1 MAESSFLRD
10 ASIYLGATVVFVP
23 LARRFG
29 LGSVLGY
36 LAAGCA
42 IGPFGLSLAQD
53 AESTMHFAE
62 FGVALM
68 LFAIGLELDLGRLWG
83 MRRLV
88 FMGGTLQVTA
98 SAALLGAAALLFG
111 LNWRGAAIAGLALA
125 LSSTASA
132 VQTMGERNL
141 LQTSVGKASLAI
153 LLFQDVAAI
162 PLIGL
167 VPLLADVRPAE
178 GGGPWRALQVVAAI
192 VAVVLIGRYLTR
204 PWLRMVARSGM
215 REVFTAFALL
225 VVVVTA
231 EVMSMASVSIALGA
245 FLAGVL
251 LASSEYRHAL
261 EVDLEPFKGLLMG
274 LFFIA
279 VGMSIDFG
287 LLIRSPGLCALLL
300 CGFVLIK
307 ASVMFALAGPL
318 GVDARQRGLFAA
330 LLGQGGEFAFVLL
343 GAARTVRAL
352 PGQWDA
358 LLTLVVAL
366 SLAATPLLLFVHD
379 RVAARNARKNAREYD
394 TIETTEAPVLIAG
407 FGRFGQ
413 IVGRLLFAS
422 GLRATVLDHDP
433 DQIELLRKF
442 GFRIF
447 YGDATRLGLLEAAGA
462 RHAKLLVN
470 AIDDI
475 NDSLK
480 LVDLAR
486 EHFPHLHIIARARN
500 AQHFFELRTRGVERP
515 ERETFEAALTAGRS
529 ALQAL
534 GVDAYEAKER
544 ADRFRQYN
552 LRNMETMVSHYRDET
567 LRLLATKAGRDEL
580 EEQFE
585 QDRAALERLGT
596 AGWHE
601 ELDAADDERAETP
614 ERAEVN
620 RALTKA

>member
-1 MAESSFLRD
+1 MADSSGFLRD

-42 IGPFGLSLAQD
+42 IGPFGLSLAHD

-68 LFAIGLELDLGRLWG
+68 LFAIGLELDFGRLWG

-88 FMGGTLQVTA
+88 FVGGTLQVTA
-98 SAALLGAAALLFG
+98 SAALLGAAALLAG

-167 VPLLADVRPAE
+167 VPLLADVRPA

-192 VAVVLIGRYLTR
+192 VAVALIGRYLTR

-215 REVFTAFALL
+215 REVFTASALLL
-225 VVVVTA
+225 VVATA
-231 EVMSMASVSIALGA
+231 QVMSMASVSIALGA

-307 ASVMFALAGPL
+307 ASVMFALARPL

-352 PGQWDA
+352 PGEWDA

-379 RVAARNARKNAREYD
+379 RLAARNARRNAREYD
-394 TIETTEAPVLIAG
+394 TIETAEAPVLIAG

-470 AIDDI
+470 AIDDMG
-475 NDSLK
+475 DSLK

-500 AQHFFELRTRGVERP
+500 AQHFFELRTRGVQRP

-534 GVDAYEAKER
+534 GVDAFEAKER

-552 LRNMETMVSHYRDET
+552 VRGMEDMVSHYRDET
-567 LRLLATKAGRDEL
+567 LRMSAAKAGRDEL

-601 ELDAADDERAETP
+601 ELDAADDERAE
-614 ERAEVN
+614 ERD
-620 RALTKA
+620 RADVPT